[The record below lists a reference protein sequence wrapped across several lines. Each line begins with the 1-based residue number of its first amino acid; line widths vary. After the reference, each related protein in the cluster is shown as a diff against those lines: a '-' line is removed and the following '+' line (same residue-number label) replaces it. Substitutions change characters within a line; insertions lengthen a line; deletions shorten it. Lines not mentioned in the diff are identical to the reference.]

1 MNTTTEAPVNAMS
14 FPVEEFDVATM
25 APSVMSLRINGIDD
39 KDGAKA
45 VKAARLKCVKM
56 RCEIESKRKEFKE
69 VWLRGGQAVDAMAK
83 QLQAELA
90 PLEQHCIAEEQA
102 VADELKRIETERQ
115 EAIYQDRVAKMKQ
128 VGPHGTVVP
137 EKHLRE
143 MSPAQFAEY
152 LADLVETAAR
162 KAESDRIA
170 KEQAEANQIEA
181 ERLRKEREEF
191 EAKQAAE
198 VASRKVTSDRLSL
211 LAKVGVFPDVDAIA
225 AMESYKFLEL
235 LATETG
241 RFNREREQQEESRR
255 HIADQQRAIDAENK
269 RIADENAARI
279 RQENIDRAAKEAA
292 EQATRDT
299 EARIKREAEVAEQ
312 NRLAEIARAEKQA
325 ALRPA
330 KEKLNAFA
338 IAVSQL
344 GQPQISVEV
353 DRKVLTLVNALVK
366 GIGRIADEME

>member
-14 FPVEEFDVATM
+14 FPVEEFDVAAMT
-25 APSVMSLRINGIDD
+25 PTVMSLRINGIDD
-39 KDGAKA
+39 KDGANA

-83 QLQAELA
+83 KLQAELA

-115 EAIYQDRVAKMKQ
+115 EAIYQERTARLFSADPDA
-128 VGPHGTVVP
+128 PHVP
-137 EKHLRE
+137 RLRMLG
-143 MSPAQFAEY
+143 MSDEQFASYVNE
-152 LADLVETAAR
+152 VTESAAR
-162 KAESDRIA
+162 KAESERVA
-170 KEQAEANQIEA
+170 KDQAEANRIEA
-181 ERLRKEREEF
+181 ERLKKEREEF
-191 EAKQAAE
+191 ERQQNEAEAKRQVLSNRLRTLMGFGAFPEADYIAGLSDEQYELVLTTARTDYEDKQNREAAE
-198 VASRKVTSDRLSL
+198 RQK
-211 LAKVGVFPDVDAIA
+211 IA
-225 AMESYKFLEL
+225 E
-235 LATETG
+235 
-241 RFNREREQQEESRR
+241 
-255 HIADQQRAIDAENK
+255 QQRAIDAENK

-279 RQENIDRAAKEAA
+279 RQEVIDKAAKEAA
-292 EQATRDT
+292 ENAARET
-299 EARIKREAEVAEQ
+299 EARLKREAEVAEQ
-312 NRLAEIARAEKQA
+312 NRLAEIARQEREA

-344 GQPQISVEV
+344 SQPQISVEV

-366 GIGRIADEME
+366 GLGRIAEEME